1 MFSYWLNV
9 KPNVKT
15 YPTKFLPPQTIRYTL
30 MELSPYPPLV
40 PLADAVM
47 NIEDHSYECSKLMLT
62 RTLMFTSVNGLR
74 DKDIRTSVIK
84 SRDNLLEFSQANWIL
99 TLRPV
104 DQSLVT
110 ITHLSSPF
118 HLLTWRCM

>member
-1 MFSYWLNV
+1 
-9 KPNVKT
+9 
-15 YPTKFLPPQTIRYTL
+15 